1 MKGNMLTI
9 ARKELAKF
17 FSNRVSALV
26 SIVLPGLLIFV
37 LWSFMGSA
45 MQDMFSPDEDV
56 SPVVGVVNEPASVR
70 ALAQDSG
77 IQTVPEEALPDADAM
92 RERIDAGEVQAFA
105 AFPEDFDAA
114 VAAYD
119 PASGKPAPQVEIYA
133 NSADADSAA
142 AASALEAALAA
153 YESSLSNRFDVNA
166 GEGPYDVAEERDL
179 ASSVVVS
186 IVPLLLLILLFSS
199 VMSIAAESVAGEKE
213 RGTMATLL
221 ATPIRRRDIA
231 LGKLLAITLIGLLIA
246 ASSMVGIFAGLPN
259 MMGGGVNLNV
269 YGPVEYLLLAL
280 VVVSTTLVMVMLITV
295 VSTLASSVKEA
306 GMYLTPL
313 MIVVMLMEMSVEILH
328 VMIEK
333 FPVLGQLYQKITDIQ
348 AGFFHSADMYLVRFL
363 YGKCPQ
369 GLPQR
374 LLFRSQVQKRR
385 HSHIA
390 ADAAGALKI

>member
-17 FSNRVSALV
+17 FANRVSALV

-37 LWSFMGSA
+37 LWTFMGSA
-45 MQDMFSPDEDV
+45 MQDMFSPDEEA
-56 SPVVGVVNEPASVR
+56 SPVVAVVNEPASVQ
-70 ALAQDSG
+70 ALAQAAG

-92 RERIDAGEVQAFA
+92 RGRIEAGEVQAFA
-105 AFPEDFDAA
+105 AFPEGFDAA

-119 PASGKPAPQVEIYA
+119 PASGEPAPQVEVYA

-142 AASALEAALAA
+142 AASAFEAALAA

-221 ATPIRRRDIA
+221 ATPIRRSDIA

-246 ASSMVGIFAGLPN
+246 ASSMLGIFAGLPSLT
-259 MMGGGVNLNV
+259 GGVDLNV
-269 YGPVEYLLLAL
+269 YGPVEYALIAL
-280 VVVSTTLVMVMLITV
+280 VVLSTALVMVMLITV

-313 MIVVMLMEMSVEILH
+313 MIVVVLVGILGMFGGVQEDLGYYLIPVYNSV
-328 VMIEK
+328 
-333 FPVLGQLYQKITDIQ
+333 Q
-348 AGFFHSADMYLVRFL
+348 AMNGIFSFDFQAAN
-363 YGKCPQ
+363 
-369 GLPQR
+369 
-374 LLFRSQVQKRR
+374 
-385 HSHIA
+385 IA
-390 ADAAGALKI
+390 ACVAANLVFTGLGVLVLQRMFDSERLMFSR

>member
-37 LWSFMGSA
+37 LWAFMGSA
-45 MQDMFSPDEDV
+45 MQDMFSPDDDV
-56 SPVVGVVNEPASVR
+56 SPVVGVVNEPASVW

-313 MIVVMLMEMSVEILH
+313 MIVVMLVGILGMFGGVQEDLGYYLIPVYNSVQAMNGIFSFDFQAVNIVACVASNL
-328 VMIEK
+328 VVTGVG
-333 FPVLGQLYQKITDIQ
+333 VLVL
-348 AGFFHSADMYLVRFL
+348 
-363 YGKCPQ
+363 
-369 GLPQR
+369 QR
-374 LLFRSQVQKRR
+374 MFDSERLMFSR
-385 HSHIA
+385 
-390 ADAAGALKI
+390 

>member
-1 MKGNMLTI
+1 MKGNLLTI

-280 VVVSTTLVMVMLITV
+280 AVVSTTLVMVMLITV

-313 MIVVMLMEMSVEILH
+313 MIVVMLVGILGMFGGVQEDLGYYLIPVYNSVQAMNGIFSFDFQAVNIVACVASNL
-328 VMIEK
+328 VVTGVG
-333 FPVLGQLYQKITDIQ
+333 VLVL
-348 AGFFHSADMYLVRFL
+348 
-363 YGKCPQ
+363 
-369 GLPQR
+369 QR
-374 LLFRSQVQKRR
+374 MFDSERLMFSR
-385 HSHIA
+385 
-390 ADAAGALKI
+390 